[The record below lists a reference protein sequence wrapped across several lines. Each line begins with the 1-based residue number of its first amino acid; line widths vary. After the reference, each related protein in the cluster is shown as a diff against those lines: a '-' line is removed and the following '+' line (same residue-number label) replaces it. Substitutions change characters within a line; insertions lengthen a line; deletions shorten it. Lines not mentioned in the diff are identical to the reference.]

1 MSNDDSAAP
10 LPIARSGPSATAAA
24 TSGRHDGRRD
34 FDFLHGRWSVHN
46 RRLRRP
52 LSGSTEWMQFE
63 GTSVVRPFWS
73 GDGHL
78 EEWEADAP
86 SGRMRAVSLH
96 LYDPNAGQWRLHW
109 ATRETGRVGVPTV
122 GYFVDERGQ
131 FFGQE
136 DFEDRAV
143 LVRLIWQSRGPGA
156 CRFEQAFSDDGGRSW
171 ETNWVMDFTR
181 ET

>member
-1 MSNDDSAAP
+1 
-10 LPIARSGPSATAAA
+10 
-24 TSGRHDGRRD
+24 
-34 FDFLHGRWSVHN
+34 
-46 RRLRRP
+46 
-52 LSGSTEWMQFE
+52 
-63 GTSVVRPFWS
+63 
-73 GDGHL
+73 
-78 EEWEADAP
+78 
-86 SGRMRAVSLH
+86 MRAVSLH

-136 DFEDRAV
+136 DFEDRTV
-143 LVRLIWQSRGPGA
+143 LVRLIRQSRGPGA